1 MSPIKWKSWLVSV
14 LVATAVALPL
24 VGSTQALGQVLKAQQ
39 KRTRVAQESQE
50 RIDKVVKKTRSL
62 EDRYKAAL
70 KEIEGLKVYNT
81 LLGLQVD
88 NQRTKMEDLRESID
102 QVEVINRQ
110 IVPIMTQMIDG
121 LEQFVDL
128 DVPFLL
134 DKRQERVAR
143 LQELMERDDVT
154 VAEKF
159 RKVTEAYQIEN
170 DYGSTI
176 ESYKGTLTI
185 DDSTRE
191 LDFLRVG
198 RIALMYQ
205 SPDGKLSGAW
215 DQQNRQWQAL
225 GSEYR
230 NQIKFGLKIA
240 KKQVAPDLAL
250 LPVQAPEAG

>member
-1 MSPIKWKSWLVSV
+1 MSPIKWKSWLASI
-14 LVATAVALPL
+14 LVATTVSLPL
-24 VGSTQALGQVLKAQQ
+24 VGSTQALGQVLQAQE

-50 RIDKVVKKTRSL
+50 RIDQVVKKTRSL
-62 EDRYKAAL
+62 EDQYKAAL

-88 NQRTKMEDLRESID
+88 NQKAKMEDLRESID

-121 LEQFVDL
+121 LEQFVAL

-134 DKRQERVAR
+134 DKREERVA
-143 LQELMERDDVT
+143 LLKELMERDDIS

-185 DDSTRE
+185 DEATRE

-198 RIALMYQ
+198 RISLMYQ

-215 DQQNRQWQAL
+215 DQQNRQWQSL
-225 GSEYR
+225 GNEYK
-230 NQIKFGLKIA
+230 NQIKFGLQIA
-240 KKQVAPDLAL
+240 KKQVAPDLVL